1 MLSFNNEKH
10 NLILERIESRLF
22 YKLFVDRDGIGCV
35 DSSDKDLKE
44 ADEGVVRTEKNSYRA
59 FNNFL
64 QKTDKKS

>member
-44 ADEGVVRTEKNSYRA
+44 ADEEFRNVFKEPCSGDPAVRITNY
-59 FNNFL
+59 
-64 QKTDKKS
+64 